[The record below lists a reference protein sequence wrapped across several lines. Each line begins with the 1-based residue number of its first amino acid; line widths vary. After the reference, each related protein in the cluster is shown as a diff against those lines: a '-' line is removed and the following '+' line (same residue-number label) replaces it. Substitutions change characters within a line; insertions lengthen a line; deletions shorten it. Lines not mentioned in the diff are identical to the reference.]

1 MWNKK
6 RLKRLCNI
14 NPINQQA
21 LELLSRREHS
31 QAELRT
37 KLLQRG
43 YELTS
48 IDACIATLAQQD
60 SQSDTRFAEQYIRM
74 RANRGYGPRRI
85 DAELRQRGIDDTLI
99 EALLDERDAMWLPH
113 ITQVKNKKFANDR
126 AQTYQAQAKQMR
138 FLQYRG
144 FTTEQIKTVLGN
156 DSLWKQNKSAA
167 YF

>member
-6 RLKRLCNI
+6 RLKRLCKI

-43 YELTS
+43 YEQTS
-48 IDACIATLAQQD
+48 IDECIATLAQRD
-60 SQSDTRFAEQYIRM
+60 LQSNTRFAEQYIRM

-85 DAELRQRGIDDTLI
+85 EAELRQRGIDDTLI
-99 EALLDERDAMWLPH
+99 ETLLDERDTMWLTH
-113 ITQVKNKKFANDR
+113 IVQVKNKKFANDS
-126 AQTYQAQAKQMR
+126 APTYQAQAKQMR

-156 DSLWKQNKSAA
+156 DSLWKQNKSVAR
-167 YF
+167 F